1 MPLEDAVTLVSRNFE
16 QYMQNLR
23 ELEREREQERPVSVE
38 LLEAADGY
46 GAGNPAP
53 DPGAPMPNT
62 PEIRQLLNMA
72 ADGKY
77 LTANQCTLLINEF
90 TRLRDELLK
99 KEGRPAPAGIT
110 Q

>member
-62 PEIRQLLNMA
+62 PEIRQLLNVT
-72 ADGKY
+72 ADDKY
-77 LTANQCTLLINEF
+77 LTTSLCTLLINEF
-90 TRLRDELLK
+90 TRHRDELLK
-99 KEGRPAPAGIT
+99 KEGRPPPAGIT
-110 Q
+110 R

>member
-62 PEIRQLLNMA
+62 PEIRQVLNVT
-72 ADGKY
+72 ADDKY
-77 LTANQCTLLINEF
+77 LTANLCTLFINDF
-90 TRLRDELLK
+90 TRRRDELLK
-99 KEGRPAPAGIT
+99 KEGRPPRAGIT
-110 Q
+110 R